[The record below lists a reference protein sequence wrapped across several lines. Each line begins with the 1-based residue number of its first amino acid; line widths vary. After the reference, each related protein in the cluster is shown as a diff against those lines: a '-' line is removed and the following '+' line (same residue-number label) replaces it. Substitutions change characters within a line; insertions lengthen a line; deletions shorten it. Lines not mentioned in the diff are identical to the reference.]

1 MKKTKSTALVVVL
14 LLILGACGDSG
25 GTGGSSTTAASSEG
39 STTTGAAAG
48 TTAAPSGEAVE
59 IRWFVGLGAGDQP
72 EQKAAQ
78 EAVVAE
84 FNESQDEIEL
94 VLEIVDYDVAYTTL
108 ANQIATG
115 DAPDIIGPVGRDGS
129 NGFAG
134 LYLDIEPLIES
145 TGVETSQWATAAVDN
160 QREADGTLVG
170 LPFGSFPSAIYFNR
184 DLFAEAGL
192 PEPPQE
198 YGPDGVTVYGEGTE
212 YEGTWDWAKVQE
224 IAEILTVD
232 GNGVD
237 ATDPAFDR
245 TTATQ
250 WGFHWQFT
258 TGLFQNG
265 SFWGAGY
272 PMADDGTADI
282 PAIWEEEWKWFHANV
297 WERGISPD
305 QTVLDAG
312 DNLFQGGNIGMAA
325 THLWYTCCIQS
336 DEIAGDFWDYGVMPS
351 NNGVVTANLH
361 ADTFRILASTE
372 HPDEAFTAMYYL
384 LTEAALD
391 LLTAYGAAPADPA
404 LMDAYLAA
412 QDERYPQGVNWQT
425 ILDGANYADNPSH
438 ETFLPGWSEYKI
450 RLKELE
456 TGLLSN
462 PDLDLDAEIAQVESD
477 LSAIFAENAEG

>member
-1 MKKTKSTALVVVL
+1 M
-14 LLILGACGDSG
+14 
-25 GTGGSSTTAASSEG
+25 
-39 STTTGAAAG
+39 
-48 TTAAPSGEAVE
+48 
-59 IRWFVGLGAGDQP
+59 
-72 EQKAAQ
+72 
-78 EAVVAE
+78 VAT

-134 LYLDIEPLIES
+134 LYLDIEPLIAS

-272 PMADDGTADI
+272 PLADDGTADI

-305 QTVLDAG
+305 QTILEAG
-312 DNLFQGGNIGMAA
+312 DNLFQGGNMAMAA
-325 THLWYTCCIQS
+325 THLWYTCCIQN
-336 DEIAGDFWDYGVMPS
+336 D
-351 NNGVVTANLH
+351 
-361 ADTFRILASTE
+361 
-372 HPDEAFTAMYYL
+372 
-384 LTEAALD
+384 
-391 LLTAYGAAPADPA
+391 
-404 LMDAYLAA
+404 
-412 QDERYPQGVNWQT
+412 
-425 ILDGANYADNPSH
+425 
-438 ETFLPGWSEYKI
+438 
-450 RLKELE
+450 
-456 TGLLSN
+456 
-462 PDLDLDAEIAQVESD
+462 
-477 LSAIFAENAEG
+477 